1 MRRSDLRRSDS
12 WRSDSRHLQ
21 QEGSTVRGGT
31 VIGQGMLA
39 GVHRRSARG
48 IRGEA
53 EPTLSSITLTTTA
66 ARTARHHLDLM
77 PTPFGGLPMR
87 SLTCH
92 DGCACEFVGAS
103 ATINWCVMRT
113 SLWSMRA
120 RASMGLRLRC
130 AHRRRPRAAHPVPSN
145 GAAPSPTVAT
155 VDVQLSVHS
164 R

>member
-1 MRRSDLRRSDS
+1 MGCLSDFRILILSSAARHRPLEPPACVEPLRSEPLPSFGGCFLGRPPELRRCP
-12 WRSDSRHLQ
+12 
-21 QEGSTVRGGT
+21 GPSTFFFLRLG
-31 VIGQGMLA
+31 
-39 GVHRRSARG
+39 
-48 IRGEA
+48 
-53 EPTLSSITLTTTA
+53 
-66 ARTARHHLDLM
+66 M

-87 SLTCH
+87 SRTCH
-92 DGCACEFVGAS
+92 DGCACVFVGAS

-130 AHRRRPRAAHPVPSN
+130 AHRRRPRAAHPVPSD